1 LFKKLLLTLSALT
14 LLTAGAAFAGDTE
27 WSFYGVGHA
36 SLNSLSNGEDSQIG
50 LTTNTSRFGFKGK
63 TPMNEEFTAF
73 WQFES
78 LLDVVGNDED
88 GTRIGTRNTFV
99 GMKHAT
105 AGKIL
110 FGRHDTPF
118 KTLGRKVELFTDQLG
133 DHRAM
138 TDFWDSRLTEMVAYV
153 SPDWD
158 GFSIFAGYQFDQVN
172 IFDAAKADWE
182 AKTAMSAM
190 AAYQTEQFMLGGAY
204 EAWSSGWGDY
214 DGEEYSDGPK
224 AIRLAGKYMA
234 EQFDLVGMFQ
244 SATYEEF
251 VGDDLEDWKTQTLG
265 FGAAFKPNQ
274 KWAVKGQMYMLNT
287 WTDAADDSETDD
299 VDEGDATAT
308 MLAFGIDRIFTPNV
322 TVYAQFVTMSNGD
335 MTNVPLGGADSGF
348 GQEVWGMPDTDGEIQ
363 NPSGISLGTV
373 ISW

>member
-1 LFKKLLLTLSALT
+1 MFKKLLLTLSALT
-14 LLTAGAAFAGDTE
+14 LVLAGAAYAGDTE

-36 SLNSLSNGEDSQIG
+36 SLNSLNNGEDSQIG

-78 LLDVVGNDED
+78 LLDVVGNNED

-105 AGKIL
+105 AGKIM

-138 TDFWDSRLTEMVAYV
+138 TDFWDSRLTEMVGYV

-172 IFDAAKADWE
+172 IYDFAKADWE
-182 AKTAMSAM
+182 ARTALSAM
-190 AAYQTEQFMLGGAY
+190 AAYQTDQFMLGGAY

-214 DGEEYSDGPK
+214 DGEEYGDGPK
-224 AIRLAGKYMA
+224 AVRLAGKFMA
-234 EQFDLVGMFQ
+234 EQFDLIGMFQ
-244 SATYEEF
+244 SATYQEF
-251 VGDDLEDWKTQTLG
+251 VEGDLEDWKTQTLG

-274 KWAVKGQMYMLNT
+274 KWAVKGQMFMLNT
-287 WTDAADDSETDD
+287 WTDAEDDSETDD
-299 VDEGDATAT
+299 IDEGDATAT
-308 MLAFGIDRIFTPNV
+308 MLAFGVDRVFTPNV

-335 MTNVPLGGADSGF
+335 MTNVPLAGGDSGF
-348 GQEVWGMPDTDGEIQ
+348 GQTVWGTYDTDGEIQ